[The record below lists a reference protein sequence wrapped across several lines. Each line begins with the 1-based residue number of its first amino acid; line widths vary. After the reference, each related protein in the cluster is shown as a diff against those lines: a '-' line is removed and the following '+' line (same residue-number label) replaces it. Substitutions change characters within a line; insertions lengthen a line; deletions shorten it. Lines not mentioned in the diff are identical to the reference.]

1 MAVGSTALE
10 DNVYPEGLRLALLL
24 SSTFITMFLVA
35 LDRLIIST
43 AIPEITDEFHS
54 VTDIGWY
61 GSSYLLTNCAFQLM
75 FGKLYTFFSVKASF
89 LVSVFLFEAGS
100 AICGAAPNSVSLIVG
115 RAIAG
120 LGSAGII
127 SGVWVIL
134 VYAVP
139 LHKRPLFQGIF
150 GAIFG
155 ISAIIG
161 PVIGGA
167 FTSNVSWRWCFY
179 INLPLGGLAMVCTAI
194 LLKVPDRD
202 TTKLPLRDKILQLD
216 LLGTAALLP
225 GIVCLLLALQWGGS
239 TYAWS
244 NPRIITL
251 LTLAAVLLV
260 AFCFIQVF
268 KPSTATVPTRI
279 FCQRS
284 VLSAFWATICIGAHM
299 MLFVYFLPVYFQAI
313 KSVSAIDSGVRLLPM
328 CLPFVISSL
337 ATGIA
342 TSRVG
347 YYSPF
352 ILVGVGLMSVGA
364 GLLTTL
370 EVDTGPGKW
379 IGYQVLYGWGMG
391 MSFQAPNLAA
401 QTVLATRDVPIGTTL
416 ISFSQLLGGAIF
428 ISVGQN
434 VLNGQLLERLSGIDG
449 FDTGLLAENGATTL
463 IEQLPEAVRGA
474 VLVAYNEALRKV
486 FQVGL
491 VMTVLTIIGAGG
503 LEWRSVRK
511 NVVKKDAE
519 GGRGVIR

>member
-1 MAVGSTALE
+1 
-10 DNVYPEGLRLALLL
+10 
-24 SSTFITMFLVA
+24 
-35 LDRLIIST
+35 
-43 AIPEITDEFHS
+43 
-54 VTDIGWY
+54 
-61 GSSYLLTNCAFQLM
+61 M

-179 INLPLGGLAMVCTAI
+179 INLPLGGVAMACTAV

-202 TTKLPLRDKILQLD
+202 TTRLPLKDKILQLD

-225 GIVCLLLALQWGGS
+225 GIVCLLLSLQWGGS
-239 TYAWS
+239 TYAWN
-244 NPRIITL
+244 NPRIIAL
-251 LTLAAVLLV
+251 LTLAAVLLI
-260 AFCFIQVF
+260 AFCLIQVY
-268 KPSTATVPTRI
+268 KPSTATVPPRI

-313 KSVSAIDSGVRLLPM
+313 KSVSAIDSGIRLLPM
-328 CLPFVISSL
+328 CLPFVLSSL
-337 ATGIA
+337 ATGVA

-352 ILVGVGLMSVGA
+352 ILAGVVLMSAGA

-370 EVDTGPGKW
+370 QVDTGPGRW

-391 MSFQAPNLAA
+391 MAFQAPNLAA
-401 QTVLATRDVPIGTTL
+401 QTVLASRDVPIGTTL
-416 ISFSQLLGGAIF
+416 ISFSQLLGGAVF

-434 VLNGQLLERLSGIDG
+434 VLNGQLLERLSGVDG

-463 IEQLPEAVRGA
+463 IEQLPEAVRGV

-511 NVVKKDAE
+511 NVVREDVE
-519 GGRGVIR
+519 GKRGEQTIEGEIEEKVVSKVEEQEKGKESDDDGKTVVVSNQERVHLDNKAA